1 MDWLYWVYLRP
12 EKCKIREMMK
22 NPNQPSGTLFYP
34 VAQSNREFGG
44 TILGLV
50 IGLAIGLGLAL
61 AVAFYI
67 SKTPPQERPGVKAP
81 NLPLSIKP
89 AAPAEAVV
97 NEEEKPATQI
107 DLNKPL
113 QGKSPA
119 VPSSSTDPIADIAT
133 GKSAADAAASAKTD
147 AKTEVVF
154 FVQTGAFASQSEA
167 DAQKASLA
175 MQGMQSQ
182 ISEGLIDGKSVWR
195 VRIGPFANVDDS
207 GIVRSK
213 LTGMGIKPA
222 VIKVNKS

>member
-1 MDWLYWVYLRP
+1 MKKPNRP
-12 EKCKIREMMK
+12 SV
-22 NPNQPSGTLFYP
+22 PSRQLIAY
-34 VAQSNREFGG
+34 SNREFGG

-50 IGLAIGLGLAL
+50 IGLAICLGLAL

-67 SKTPPQERPGVKAP
+67 SKKPPQERPGVKAP
-81 NLPLSIKP
+81 NLPMSIKP

-119 VPSSSTDPIADIAT
+119 VPSSADPIADIAT
-133 GKSAADAAASAKTD
+133 GKAAADAAASSKAD
-147 AKTEVVF
+147 AKSEVVF

-182 ISEGLIDGKSVWR
+182 ISEGLVDGKSVWR

-222 VIKVNKS
+222 VIKVNK

>member
-1 MDWLYWVYLRP
+1 
-12 EKCKIREMMK
+12 MMK
-22 NPNQPSGTLFYP
+22 KTNRPSAHPIQLI
-34 VAQSNREFGG
+34 AQSDREFGG

-50 IGLAIGLGLAL
+50 IGLAIGLSLAL

-89 AAPAEAVV
+89 AAPTETVV
-97 NEEEKPATQI
+97 SDEDKPATQI

-119 VPSSSTDPIADIAT
+119 VPSSSADPIADIAT
-133 GKSAADAAASAKTD
+133 GKSAADA
-147 AKTEVVF
+147 
-154 FVQTGAFASQSEA
+154 VQTGAFPSQSEA

-182 ISEGLIDGKSVWR
+182 ISEGLVDGKSVWR

-222 VIKVNKS
+222 VIKVNK

>member
-1 MDWLYWVYLRP
+1 MKKKAIRP
-12 EKCKIREMMK
+12 SVTPI
-22 NPNQPSGTLFYP
+22 QLI
-34 VAQSNREFGG
+34 AQGDREFGG
-44 TILGLV
+44 TIMGLV
-50 IGLAIGLGLAL
+50 IGLAIGLSLAL
-61 AVAFYI
+61 AVAYYI
-67 SKTPPQERPGVKAP
+67 SKTPPQERPGVKVP

-97 NEEEKPATQI
+97 NEEEKPVTQI

-119 VPSSSTDPIADIAT
+119 VPSGTADPIADIAT
-133 GKSAADAAASAKTD
+133 GKSAADAAATAKADAKTD
-147 AKTEVVF
+147 VVF

-182 ISEGLIDGKSVWR
+182 TSEGLVDGKSVWR
-195 VRIGPFANVDDS
+195 VRIGPFANIDDS

-222 VIKVNKS
+222 VIKVNK

>member
-12 EKCKIREMMK
+12 EKCKIRAMMK
-22 NPNQPSGTLFYP
+22 KPNRPTAPPMQPI
-34 VAQSNREFGG
+34 AQSGREFGG

-50 IGLAIGLGLAL
+50 IGLAIGLSLAL

-67 SKTPPQERPGVKAP
+67 SKKPPQERTGVKAP

-89 AAPAEAVV
+89 ALPADAVV

-119 VPSSSTDPIADIAT
+119 VPSSSTDPIADIAA
-133 GKSAADAAASAKTD
+133 GKSVADAATSAKAD
-147 AKTEVVF
+147 VVF

-167 DAQKASLA
+167 DAQKATLA

-182 ISEGLIDGKSVWR
+182 ISEGLVDGKSVWR

-222 VIKVNKS
+222 VIKVNK

>member
-1 MDWLYWVYLRP
+1 
-12 EKCKIREMMK
+12 MK
-22 NPNQPSGTLFYP
+22 KTPNQPIEFP
-34 VAQSNREFGG
+34 FHPIAQGDREFGG

-50 IGLAIGLGLAL
+50 IGLAIGLSLAL

-89 AAPAEAVV
+89 ATPVDAVDS
-97 NEEEKPATQI
+97 EEEKPATQI

-113 QGKSPA
+113 QGRSPA
-119 VPSSSTDPIADIAT
+119 VPSISADPIADIAT
-133 GKSAADAAASAKTD
+133 GKSAADAAANAKAD

-167 DAQKASLA
+167 DSQKASLA

-182 ISEGLIDGKSVWR
+182 ISEGLVDGKAVWR

-222 VIKVNKS
+222 VIKVNK

>member
-1 MDWLYWVYLRP
+1 
-12 EKCKIREMMK
+12 MMK
-22 NPNQPSGTLFYP
+22 TTNRPSVPPTRLI
-34 VAQSNREFGG
+34 AQSDREFGG

-50 IGLAIGLGLAL
+50 IGLAIGLSLAL

-89 AAPAEAVV
+89 AAPDEAVV
-97 NEEEKPATQI
+97 SDEEKPATQI

-119 VPSSSTDPIADIAT
+119 VPSSSADPIADIAA
-133 GKSAADAAASAKTD
+133 GKSVADSAASAKAD

-154 FVQTGAFASQSEA
+154 FVQTGAFPSQSEA

-182 ISEGLIDGKSVWR
+182 ISEGMVDGKSVWR

>member
-1 MDWLYWVYLRP
+1 
-12 EKCKIREMMK
+12 MMK
-22 NPNQPSGTLFYP
+22 KPNQSAGSLFHP

-50 IGLAIGLGLAL
+50 IGLAIGLSLAL
-61 AVAFYI
+61 AVAYYI

-89 AAPAEAVV
+89 AAPVEADVS
-97 NEEEKPATQI
+97 EEEKPVTQI

-119 VPSSSTDPIADIAT
+119 VPSSADPIADIAT
-133 GKSAADAAASAKTD
+133 GKAAADAATSAKGD

-154 FVQTGAFASQSEA
+154 FVQTGAFVSQSEA

-182 ISEGLIDGKSVWR
+182 ISEGLVDGKSVWR

-222 VIKVNKS
+222 VIKVNK

>member
-1 MDWLYWVYLRP
+1 MKKTNRP
-12 EKCKIREMMK
+12 SVLPI
-22 NPNQPSGTLFYP
+22 QPI
-34 VAQSNREFGG
+34 AQGDREFGG

-67 SKTPPQERPGVKAP
+67 SKKPPQERPGVKAP
-81 NLPLSIKP
+81 NLPMSIKP
-89 AAPAEAVV
+89 ATPAEAVV

-113 QGKSPA
+113 QGKPPA
-119 VPSSSTDPIADIAT
+119 VPSSADPIADIAA
-133 GKSAADAAASAKTD
+133 GKAAADAAASSKAD

-182 ISEGLIDGKSVWR
+182 ISEGLVDGKSVWR

-222 VIKVNKS
+222 VIKVNK

>member
-1 MDWLYWVYLRP
+1 VD
-12 EKCKIREMMK
+12 
-22 NPNQPSGTLFYP
+22 SD
-34 VAQSNREFGG
+34 
-44 TILGLV
+44 
-50 IGLAIGLGLAL
+50 
-61 AVAFYI
+61 
-67 SKTPPQERPGVKAP
+67 
-81 NLPLSIKP
+81 
-89 AAPAEAVV
+89 
-97 NEEEKPATQI
+97 EEKPATQI

-119 VPSSSTDPIADIAT
+119 VPSSSADPIADIAA
-133 GKSAADAAASAKTD
+133 GKSVADAAASAKAD

-154 FVQTGAFASQSEA
+154 FVQTGAFPSQSEA

-182 ISEGLIDGKSVWR
+182 ISEGLVDGKSVWR

>member
-1 MDWLYWVYLRP
+1 
-12 EKCKIREMMK
+12 MK
-22 NPNQPSGTLFYP
+22 KTSQPIGSPTHP
-34 VAQSNREFGG
+34 VAQSDREFGG

-50 IGLAIGLGLAL
+50 IGLVIGLSLAL
-61 AVAFYI
+61 AVAYYI

-89 AAPAEAVV
+89 AAPTETVV
-97 NEEEKPATQI
+97 SEEEKPATQI

-119 VPSSSTDPIADIAT
+119 VPSSSADPIADIAT
-133 GKSAADAAASAKTD
+133 GKTTADAKADTKTD
-147 AKTEVVF
+147 VVF

-222 VIKVNKS
+222 VIKVNK

>member
-1 MDWLYWVYLRP
+1 
-12 EKCKIREMMK
+12 MK
-22 NPNQPSGTLFYP
+22 TTNQPTGFRSI
-34 VAQSNREFGG
+34 SNTQGDKEFGG

-50 IGLAIGLGLAL
+50 IGLAIGLSLAL

-67 SKTPPQERPGVKAP
+67 SKKPPQERPGVKAP

-89 AAPAEAVV
+89 AAPDEAVV
-97 NEEEKPATQI
+97 SDEEKPATQI

-119 VPSSSTDPIADIAT
+119 VPSSSADPIADIAT
-133 GKSAADAAASAKTD
+133 GKSVADAAASAKAD

-154 FVQTGAFASQSEA
+154 FVQTGAFPSQSEA

-182 ISEGLIDGKSVWR
+182 ISEGLVDGKSVWR

>member
-1 MDWLYWVYLRP
+1 
-12 EKCKIREMMK
+12 MMK
-22 NPNQPSGTLFYP
+22 KANRPSVPPMQPIP
-34 VAQSNREFGG
+34 QSDREFGG

-50 IGLAIGLGLAL
+50 IGLVIGLGIAL

-89 AAPAEAVV
+89 TAPVEVV
-97 NEEEKPATQI
+97 VSEEEKPTTQI

-119 VPSSSTDPIADIAT
+119 IPSSADPIADIAT
-133 GKSAADAAASAKTD
+133 GKAAADAAASAKTD
-147 AKTEVVF
+147 VVF

-167 DAQKASLA
+167 DAQKAGLA

-222 VIKVNKS
+222 VIKVNK

>member
-1 MDWLYWVYLRP
+1 MKKANRP
-12 EKCKIREMMK
+12 SVLPMQLI
-22 NPNQPSGTLFYP
+22 
-34 VAQSNREFGG
+34 AQSDREFGG

-50 IGLAIGLGLAL
+50 IGLAIGLSLAL
-61 AVAFYI
+61 AVAYYI

-81 NLPLSIKP
+81 NLPISIKP
-89 AAPAEAVV
+89 DAPVEAMMS
-97 NEEEKPATQI
+97 EEEKPATQI

-119 VPSSSTDPIADIAT
+119 VHSSADPIADIAT
-133 GKSAADAAASAKTD
+133 GKSAADAAASAKAD

-154 FVQTGAFASQSEA
+154 FVQTGAFVSQSEA

-222 VIKVNKS
+222 VIKVNK

>member
-1 MDWLYWVYLRP
+1 MKKANLHTVLRP
-12 EKCKIREMMK
+12 VPIALNNSE
-22 NPNQPSGTLFYP
+22 S
-34 VAQSNREFGG
+34 GG

-50 IGLAIGLGLAL
+50 IGLAIGLTLAL
-61 AVAFYI
+61 LVAFYI

-89 AAPAEAVV
+89 AMPADPVPGT
-97 NEEEKPATQI
+97 EEDDKSSGPI

-113 QGKSPA
+113 QSK
-119 VPSSSTDPIADIAT
+119 VPTGSNASADPIADIAA
-133 GKSAADAAASAKTD
+133 GQSPAAVAGAKSDAPA
-147 AKTEVVF
+147 EIVF
-154 FVQTGAFASQSEA
+154 FVQTGLFPSQSEA

-182 ISEGLIDGKSVWR
+182 ISEGMVDGKLVWR

-222 VIKVNKS
+222 VIKVNK

>member
-1 MDWLYWVYLRP
+1 MKKTNRP
-12 EKCKIREMMK
+12 SVLPMQFI
-22 NPNQPSGTLFYP
+22 
-34 VAQSNREFGG
+34 AQSDREFGG

-50 IGLAIGLGLAL
+50 IGLAIGLSLAL
-61 AVAFYI
+61 AVAYYI

-81 NLPLSIKP
+81 NLPISIKP
-89 AAPAEAVV
+89 DAPVEAMMS
-97 NEEEKPATQI
+97 EEEKPATQI

-119 VPSSSTDPIADIAT
+119 VQSSADPIADIAT
-133 GKSAADAAASAKTD
+133 GKSAADAAASAKAD

-154 FVQTGAFASQSEA
+154 FVQTGAFVSQSEA

-222 VIKVNKS
+222 VIKVNK

>member
-1 MDWLYWVYLRP
+1 
-12 EKCKIREMMK
+12 MMK
-22 NPNQPSGTLFYP
+22 KANRPTGFQAISI
-34 VAQSNREFGG
+34 AQGDKEFGG
-44 TILGLV
+44 TIVGLV
-50 IGLAIGLGLAL
+50 IGLAVGLGLAL

-89 AAPAEAVV
+89 ATPADAMV
-97 NEEEKPATQI
+97 NEEEKSATQI

-119 VPSSSTDPIADIAT
+119 VPSSSADPIADIAT
-133 GKSAADAAASAKTD
+133 GKSAADAAASAKVD

-167 DAQKASLA
+167 DGQKASLA

-213 LTGMGIKPA
+213 LSGMGIKPA
-222 VIKVNKS
+222 VIKVNK

>member
-1 MDWLYWVYLRP
+1 
-12 EKCKIREMMK
+12 MK
-22 NPNQPSGTLFYP
+22 KTNQPSLP
-34 VAQSNREFGG
+34 LINHIAHSDREFGG

-89 AAPAEAVV
+89 AAPAEAAA

-119 VPSSSTDPIADIAT
+119 IPSSSADPIADIAT
-133 GKSAADAAASAKTD
+133 GKSAADAAASAKAD

-182 ISEGLIDGKSVWR
+182 ISEGLIDGKSLWR

-222 VIKVNKS
+222 VIKVNK

>member
-1 MDWLYWVYLRP
+1 
-12 EKCKIREMMK
+12 MMK
-22 NPNQPSGTLFYP
+22 KANRPSMFP
-34 VAQSNREFGG
+34 AQLTAESDKEFGG
-44 TILGLV
+44 TIMGLV
-50 IGLAIGLGLAL
+50 IGLVIGLSLAL
-61 AVAFYI
+61 AVAYYI

-89 AAPAEAVV
+89 TAPVEVV
-97 NEEEKPATQI
+97 VSEEEKPATQI

-119 VPSSSTDPIADIAT
+119 IPSSADPIADIAT
-133 GKSAADAAASAKTD
+133 GKAAADAAASAKTD
-147 AKTEVVF
+147 VVF

-167 DAQKASLA
+167 DAQKAGLA

-222 VIKVNKS
+222 VIKVNK

>member
-1 MDWLYWVYLRP
+1 
-12 EKCKIREMMK
+12 MK
-22 NPNQPSGTLFYP
+22 NPNRPSAPPMQPI
-34 VAQSNREFGG
+34 AQSDREFGG

-50 IGLAIGLGLAL
+50 IGLAIGLSLAL

-67 SKTPPQERPGVKAP
+67 SKKPPQERTGVKAP

-89 AAPAEAVV
+89 ALPADTVV

-119 VPSSSTDPIADIAT
+119 VPGGSADPIADIAA
-133 GKSAADAAASAKTD
+133 GKSAADAATSAKAD
-147 AKTEVVF
+147 AKADVVF

-167 DAQKASLA
+167 DAQKATLA

-182 ISEGLIDGKSVWR
+182 ISEGLVDGKSVWR

-207 GIVRSK
+207 GIVRGK

-222 VIKVNKS
+222 VIKVNK

>member
-1 MDWLYWVYLRP
+1 MKKANRP
-12 EKCKIREMMK
+12 SVLPAPLI
-22 NPNQPSGTLFYP
+22 
-34 VAQSNREFGG
+34 AQSDREFGG

-50 IGLAIGLGLAL
+50 IGLAIGLSLAL
-61 AVAFYI
+61 AVAYYI

-89 AAPAEAVV
+89 AAPVEAVV
-97 NEEEKPATQI
+97 SEEEKPVTQI

-119 VPSSSTDPIADIAT
+119 VPSSADPIADIAT
-133 GKSAADAAASAKTD
+133 GKAAADAATSAKAD
-147 AKTEVVF
+147 VVF

-213 LTGMGIKPA
+213 LNGMGIKPA
-222 VIKVNKS
+222 VIKVNK

>member
-1 MDWLYWVYLRP
+1 
-12 EKCKIREMMK
+12 MMK
-22 NPNQPSGTLFYP
+22 KANRPSVLP
-34 VAQSNREFGG
+34 APLIAQGDREFGG

-50 IGLAIGLGLAL
+50 IGLAIGLSLAL
-61 AVAFYI
+61 AVAYYI

-89 AAPAEAVV
+89 AAPVEAVV
-97 NEEEKPATQI
+97 SEEEKPATQI

-119 VPSSSTDPIADIAT
+119 VPSSADPIADIAT
-133 GKSAADAAASAKTD
+133 GKAAADAATSAKAD
-147 AKTEVVF
+147 VVF

-213 LTGMGIKPA
+213 LNGMGIKPA
-222 VIKVNKS
+222 VIKVNK

>member
-1 MDWLYWVYLRP
+1 
-12 EKCKIREMMK
+12 MK
-22 NPNQPSGTLFYP
+22 KANRSSALPMQRI
-34 VAQSNREFGG
+34 AQSDREFGG

-50 IGLAIGLGLAL
+50 IGLVIGLSLAL
-61 AVAFYI
+61 AVAYYI
-67 SKTPPQERPGVKAP
+67 YKTPPQERPGVKAP

-89 AAPAEAVV
+89 AAPAEVVV

-119 VPSSSTDPIADIAT
+119 IPSGSADPIADIAT
-133 GKSAADAAASAKTD
+133 GKAAADAAASAKTD
-147 AKTEVVF
+147 VVF

-222 VIKVNKS
+222 VIKVNKQ

>member
-1 MDWLYWVYLRP
+1 
-12 EKCKIREMMK
+12 MMK
-22 NPNQPSGTLFYP
+22 KANRPSVP
-34 VAQSNREFGG
+34 PIQHIVESDREFGG
-44 TILGLV
+44 TIMGLV

-89 AAPAEAVV
+89 AAPTDAAVS
-97 NEEEKPATQI
+97 EEEKPATQI

-119 VPSSSTDPIADIAT
+119 IPSNNADPIAEIAS
-133 GKSAADAAASAKTD
+133 GKSGADAVASAKAD
-147 AKTEVVF
+147 ARTEIVF
-154 FVQTGAFASQSEA
+154 FVQTGAFESQSEA

-182 ISEGLIDGKSVWR
+182 ISEGLIDGKSLWR

-222 VIKVNKS
+222 VIKVNK

>member
-1 MDWLYWVYLRP
+1 
-12 EKCKIREMMK
+12 MK
-22 NPNQPSGTLFYP
+22 QAKQLSASVPTAATAG
-34 VAQSNREFGG
+34 NREFGG

-50 IGLAIGLGLAL
+50 IGLAIGLSLAL

-67 SKTPPQERPGVKAP
+67 SKKPPQERPGIKVP
-81 NLPLSIKP
+81 NLPLTIKP
-89 AAPAEAVV
+89 VTPVDSVV
-97 NEEEKPATQI
+97 DDEEKSAGQI

-113 QGKSPA
+113 QGKAPI
-119 VPSSSTDPIADIAT
+119 PSNRSADPIADIAA
-133 GKSAADAAASAKTD
+133 GKSAAEAVAGSKAD

-167 DAQKASLA
+167 DSQKAGLA

-182 ISEGLIDGKSVWR
+182 ISEGLVDGKAVWR

-213 LTGMGIKPA
+213 LTDMGIKPA
-222 VIKVNKS
+222 VIKVNK

>member
-1 MDWLYWVYLRP
+1 
-12 EKCKIREMMK
+12 MMK
-22 NPNQPSGTLFYP
+22 KANRPAGFRATSI
-34 VAQSNREFGG
+34 AQGNREFGG

-50 IGLAIGLGLAL
+50 IGLAIGLSLAL
-61 AVAFYI
+61 AVAYYI

-81 NLPLSIKP
+81 NLPLFIKP
-89 AAPAEAVV
+89 AAPVEAVV
-97 NEEEKPATQI
+97 SEEEKPATQI

-113 QGKSPA
+113 QSKSPA
-119 VPSSSTDPIADIAT
+119 VPSTSADPIADIAT
-133 GKSAADAAASAKTD
+133 GKAAADAAASAKGD

-154 FVQTGAFASQSEA
+154 FVQTGAFVSQSEA

-222 VIKVNKS
+222 VIKVNK

>member
-1 MDWLYWVYLRP
+1 
-12 EKCKIREMMK
+12 MMK
-22 NPNQPSGTLFYP
+22 KANLYTGPKPAPFAL
-34 VAQSNREFGG
+34 SNSESGG

-50 IGLAIGLGLAL
+50 IGLAIGLTLAL
-61 AVAFYI
+61 LVAFYI

-89 AAPAEAVV
+89 VTPADPAPGAV
-97 NEEEKPATQI
+97 EEDKSSGAV

-113 QGKSPA
+113 QSKVPA
-119 VPSSSTDPIADIAT
+119 GSNAGADPIADIAM
-133 GKSAADAAASAKTD
+133 GKAPTEAASPNSDTKGD
-147 AKTEVVF
+147 IVF
-154 FVQTGAFASQSEA
+154 FVQTGVFTSQSEA

-182 ISEGLIDGKSVWR
+182 ISDGLVDGKVVWR

-222 VIKVNKS
+222 VIKVNK

>member
-1 MDWLYWVYLRP
+1 MKKANRP
-12 EKCKIREMMK
+12 SVLLV
-22 NPNQPSGTLFYP
+22 PLT
-34 VAQSNREFGG
+34 AQSDREFGG

-50 IGLAIGLGLAL
+50 IGLAIGLSLAL
-61 AVAFYI
+61 AVAYYI

-89 AAPAEAVV
+89 AAPVEAVV
-97 NEEEKPATQI
+97 SEEEKPATQI

-113 QGKSPA
+113 HGKSPA
-119 VPSSSTDPIADIAT
+119 VPSSADPIADIAT
-133 GKSAADAAASAKTD
+133 GKSAADAAASAKAD
-147 AKTEVVF
+147 VVF

-182 ISEGLIDGKSVWR
+182 ISEGVVDGKSVWR

-222 VIKVNKS
+222 VIKVNK

>member
-1 MDWLYWVYLRP
+1 
-12 EKCKIREMMK
+12 MMK
-22 NPNQPSGTLFYP
+22 KTSQPIGSPSHP
-34 VAQSNREFGG
+34 VAHGDREFGG

-50 IGLAIGLGLAL
+50 IGLVIGLGLAL

-67 SKTPPQERPGVKAP
+67 SKTPPQERPGVKAL

-89 AAPAEAVV
+89 AAPPETVPS
-97 NEEEKPATQI
+97 EEEKPATQI

-119 VPSSSTDPIADIAT
+119 VPSISADPIADIAT
-133 GKSAADAAASAKTD
+133 GKAAADAAASAKAD
-147 AKTEVVF
+147 AKTEAVF
-154 FVQTGAFASQSEA
+154 FVQTGAFASQPEA

-182 ISEGLIDGKSVWR
+182 ISEGLVDGKAVWR

-222 VIKVNKS
+222 VIKVNK

>member
-1 MDWLYWVYLRP
+1 
-12 EKCKIREMMK
+12 MMK
-22 NPNQPSGTLFYP
+22 KANRPTGFQAISI
-34 VAQSNREFGG
+34 AQGDKEFGG
-44 TILGLV
+44 TIVGLV
-50 IGLAIGLGLAL
+50 IGLAVGLGLAL

-89 AAPAEAVV
+89 ATPADAVV

-119 VPSSSTDPIADIAT
+119 VPSSSADPIADIAT
-133 GKSAADAAASAKTD
+133 GKSAADAAASAKVD

-167 DAQKASLA
+167 DGQKASLA

-213 LTGMGIKPA
+213 LSGMGIKPA
-222 VIKVNKS
+222 VIKVNK

>member
-1 MDWLYWVYLRP
+1 MAWLYWVYRRP

-22 NPNQPSGTLFYP
+22 KANRPSPLP
-34 VAQSNREFGG
+34 MQRIAQSDREFGG

-50 IGLAIGLGLAL
+50 IGLVIGLSLAL

-67 SKTPPQERPGVKAP
+67 SKKPPQERPGVKAP
-81 NLPLSIKP
+81 NLPMSIKP
-89 AAPAEAVV
+89 TAPAEEAA
-97 NEEEKPATQI
+97 NEEEKPAAQI

-113 QGKSPA
+113 QSKSPA
-119 VPSSSTDPIADIAT
+119 VPNSNADPIADIAA
-133 GKSAADAAASAKTD
+133 GKSVADAAASAKAD

-154 FVQTGAFASQSEA
+154 FVQTGAFSSQTEA

-182 ISEGLIDGKSVWR
+182 ISEGLVDGKSVWR

>member
-1 MDWLYWVYLRP
+1 
-12 EKCKIREMMK
+12 MMK
-22 NPNQPSGTLFYP
+22 KANRPSVPSRQL
-34 VAQSNREFGG
+34 VAHSNREFGG

-67 SKTPPQERPGVKAP
+67 SKKPPQERPGVKAP

-89 AAPAEAVV
+89 AAPADVV
-97 NEEEKPATQI
+97 VGEEDKPATQI

-113 QGKSPA
+113 QSKSPA
-119 VPSSSTDPIADIAT
+119 VPSSSADPIADIAT
-133 GKSAADAAASAKTD
+133 GKSAEEAAASAKAD
-147 AKTEVVF
+147 GKAEVIF

-167 DAQKASLA
+167 DSQKASLA

-182 ISEGLIDGKSVWR
+182 ISEGLVDGKSVWR

-222 VIKVNKS
+222 VIKVNK

>member
-1 MDWLYWVYLRP
+1 MKKANLCTGPRP
-12 EKCKIREMMK
+12 APIALNNGE
-22 NPNQPSGTLFYP
+22 S
-34 VAQSNREFGG
+34 GG

-50 IGLAIGLGLAL
+50 IGLAIGLTLAL
-61 AVAFYI
+61 LVAFYI

-89 AAPAEAVV
+89 VTPADPAPSAAEEDKSGGAV
-97 NEEEKPATQI
+97 

-113 QGKSPA
+113 QSKVPA
-119 VPSSSTDPIADIAT
+119 ANNASADPIADIAT
-133 GKSAADAAASAKTD
+133 GKAPAEAAGAKSDTKTD
-147 AKTEVVF
+147 IVF
-154 FVQTGAFASQSEA
+154 FVQTGLFASQSEA

-182 ISEGLIDGKSVWR
+182 ISEAMVDGKAVWR

-222 VIKVNKS
+222 VIKVNK

>member
-1 MDWLYWVYLRP
+1 M
-12 EKCKIREMMK
+12 
-22 NPNQPSGTLFYP
+22 
-34 VAQSNREFGG
+34 
-44 TILGLV
+44 
-50 IGLAIGLGLAL
+50 
-61 AVAFYI
+61 
-67 SKTPPQERPGVKAP
+67 
-81 NLPLSIKP
+81 
-89 AAPAEAVV
+89 
-97 NEEEKPATQI
+97 
-107 DLNKPL
+107 NKPL

-119 VPSSSTDPIADIAT
+119 VPSSSADPIADIAT
-133 GKSAADAAASAKTD
+133 GKTTADAKADTKTD
-147 AKTEVVF
+147 VVF

-222 VIKVNKS
+222 VIKVNK

>member
-1 MDWLYWVYLRP
+1 
-12 EKCKIREMMK
+12 MK
-22 NPNQPSGTLFYP
+22 KASRSSATPIQLI
-34 VAQSNREFGG
+34 AQSDREFGG

-50 IGLAIGLGLAL
+50 IGLAIGLSLAL

-67 SKTPPQERPGVKAP
+67 SKTPPQERTGVKAP

-89 AAPAEAVV
+89 AVPADTEIS
-97 NEEEKPATQI
+97 EEEKPATQI

-119 VPSSSTDPIADIAT
+119 VPSSADPIADIAT
-133 GKSAADAAASAKTD
+133 GKAAADAATSAKTD
-147 AKTEVVF
+147 VVF

-182 ISEGLIDGKSVWR
+182 ISEGLVDGKSVWR

>member
-1 MDWLYWVYLRP
+1 MN
-12 EKCKIREMMK
+12 KT
-22 NPNQPSGTLFYP
+22 NQAAGFPFHP
-34 VAQSNREFGG
+34 IAHSNREFGG

-50 IGLAIGLGLAL
+50 IGLVIGLGLAL

-89 AAPAEAVV
+89 AAPAEAVAI
-97 NEEEKPATQI
+97 EEEKPATQI

-119 VPSSSTDPIADIAT
+119 VPSISADPIADIAT
-133 GKSAADAAASAKTD
+133 GKAAADNAANAKSD

-182 ISEGLIDGKSVWR
+182 ISEGLVDGKAVWR

-222 VIKVNKS
+222 VIKVNK